1 MCWGC
6 KEAAMTTG
14 WMQAS
19 SRDQSQG
26 VCGGQGVQP
35 DSEAEAQR
43 DQGRAAAHQ
52 PGLQPHLLGR
62 CGQQAGPTQCG
73 GH

>member
-1 MCWGC
+1 M
-6 KEAAMTTG
+6 AAG
-14 WMQAS
+14 LMQAC

-26 VCGGQGVQP
+26 LCGGQGVQP
-35 DSEAEAQR
+35 DSEVEAQR
-43 DQGRAAAHQ
+43 DQGWAAAHQ

-62 CGQQAGPTQCG
+62 CGQQAGPTQRG